1 MQIERATLILGT
13 EQSIGEGNSKPFRAQ
28 VRLSTGG
35 ISTVICKRLEKH
47 KIAAECFAALVL
59 RAWGIATP
67 APCLVLSGDEFLY
80 GSQDAAYPNLKQRL
94 GWSDALPE
102 QYKNTLI
109 AAAATL
115 IASWPQTGA
124 VVAADEAIQNV
135 DRHIGQ
141 VLWDGGEPV
150 WVDHDQSLGLAD
162 SNLPDLNKLALLLG
176 SFGLHSQV
184 QKSAVSYALMLPGN
198 ELLEAAES
206 ASEAGVYQFAEFVA
220 NRLPALASQVV
231 ARFPQ
236 PNDLFAG
243 LQ

>member
-1 MQIERATLILGT
+1 MQIERAALIPGT
-13 EQSIGEGNSKPFRAQ
+13 EQSLGEGNSQPFRAQ

-35 ISTVICKRLEKH
+35 IATVICKRLEQH

-67 APCLVLSGDEFLY
+67 APCIVLAGNEVLY

-94 GWSDALPE
+94 GWSDHLPD
-102 QYKNTLI
+102 QYKEKLI
-109 AAAATL
+109 VAAATL
-115 IASWPQTGA
+115 LASWPQTGA
-124 VVAADEAIQNV
+124 VIAADEAIHNV

-150 WVDHDQSLGLAD
+150 WVDHDQSLGVAD
-162 SNLPDLNKLALLLG
+162 GNLPDLNKLAWLLG
-176 SFGLHSQV
+176 SLGLHSQI
-184 QKSAVSYALMLPGN
+184 QTSAVSHALMLPGN

-206 ASEAGVYQFAEFVA
+206 AAEAGAYQFAEFVA
-220 NRLPALASQVV
+220 NRLPALASRVV

>member
-1 MQIERATLILGT
+1 MQIERTTLIPGT
-13 EQSIGEGNSKPFRAQ
+13 EQSLGEGNSKPFRAQ

-35 ISTVICKRLEKH
+35 IITVICKRLEQH

-59 RAWGIATP
+59 RGWGISTP
-67 APCLVLSGDEFLY
+67 APCLVLAGNEVLY

-94 GWSDALPE
+94 GWSDHLPD
-102 QYKNTLI
+102 QYKEKLI
-109 AAAATL
+109 VAAATL
-115 IASWPQTGA
+115 LASWSQTGV
-124 VVAADEAIQNV
+124 VVAADEAIHNV

-150 WVDHDQSLGLAD
+150 WVDHDQSLGVAD
-162 SNLPDLNKLALLLG
+162 LPDRNKLALLL
-176 SFGLHSQV
+176 SACGLHNQV
-184 QKSAVSYALMLPGN
+184 QTSAVSHALTLSDNG
-198 ELLEAAES
+198 LLEAAES
-206 ASEAGVYQFAEFVA
+206 AAEAGTYQFAEFVA
-220 NRLPALASQVV
+220 NRLPALASRVV

>member
-1 MQIERATLILGT
+1 MQIERATLIPGT
-13 EQSIGEGNSKPFRAQ
+13 EQSLGEGNSKPFRAQ

-35 ISTVICKRLEKH
+35 ITTVICKRLEQH

-59 RAWGIATP
+59 RGWGITTP
-67 APCLVLSGDEFLY
+67 APCLVLAGNEVLY

-94 GWSDALPE
+94 GWSDHLPE
-102 QYKNTLI
+102 QYKEKLI

-115 IASWPQTGA
+115 LASWPQTGA
-124 VVAADEAIQNV
+124 VIAADEAILNV

-150 WVDHDQSLGLAD
+150 WVDHDQSLGVAD
-162 SNLPDLNKLALLLG
+162 SNLPDMNKLAWLLG
-176 SFGLHSQV
+176 YFGLHSQV
-184 QKSAVSYALMLPGN
+184 QTSAVSHALMLPGN

-206 ASEAGVYQFAEFVA
+206 AAEAGAYQFAEFVA
-220 NRLPALASQVV
+220 NRLPALASRVV